1 MKRCL
6 SLFCLLLCLHPI
18 FAQQIQSPSQF
29 LGYNLGEKF
38 TPYYRVI
45 EYFQYISTASKN
57 IKLQEYGKTNE
68 GRPLLVAFI
77 ASDENINRLEDIR
90 NNNLRLSGMNEGAA
104 STKHPAIV
112 WLSYNVHGDE
122 AVSTEASMKTL
133 YDLVDPQNSKTKA
146 WLSNTVVVID
156 PCLNP
161 DGRERYVNFYTSVAN
176 SIADATSYS
185 REHIEPWPGGRSNHY
200 YFDLNRDWAW
210 QTQIET
216 QSRMA
221 LYNNWLPHIH
231 VDFHEQ
237 GINDPYYF
245 APAAE
250 PFHEDITKWQRE
262 FQTTIG
268 KNNARYFDE
277 KGWLYFTK
285 ERFDL
290 LYPSYGDTYPTY
302 NGAIGMTYE
311 QAGSAEAGLAVITK
325 TGDTLTLKDRIDH
338 HNTTGLSTIEAT
350 SLNANRVVSEF
361 QKFYTTSKSNP
372 SGQYK
377 SYVIKADNSDKLKNL
392 ASLLTKN
399 GIAFGYGSS
408 KNANGFNYFSGK
420 TEGFEIDKSD
430 MVISAYQPKSVLVKV
445 LFEPHTF
452 VSDSVTYDITA
463 WALPYA
469 YGLKAYASK
478 QALKP
483 VSANVYSES
492 NALRTAQNAVAYV
505 ANWGS
510 VAEVG
515 FLTSLLK
522 NNIKVRYSEMPF
534 EVAGKKFN
542 SGSLIITQAGNE
554 KLGSNWGSTIR
565 NLAKE
570 AGIIIQPIL
579 TGFMEKGADLG
590 SDKIKFIQKPK
601 IALIGGDETSSL
613 AFGEIWHFFEQQIH
627 YPLSV
632 IRAQD
637 VKHINLNDFDV
648 LIYPSG
654 SYEDLANEKMQYW
667 IQNGGKLIAMENALT
682 HLAGKKGFSLTMKEP
697 AKNEKGKNPYQNIK
711 KYGNRE
717 RESVQSNIPGAI
729 YKINLDNSHPLGY
742 GFPNFYF
749 TLKRDSKIYNYL
761 DTGWNVGVLKQNNY
775 VTGFVGNQTKKTLTD
790 GLLFGVQDFGN
801 GSVVYL
807 AEDPLFRGFW
817 ENGKLLFSNAV
828 FMVGN

>member
-1 MKRCL
+1 MKKYF
-6 SLFCLLLCLHPI
+6 SLFFYLLCLQPI
-18 FAQQIQSPSQF
+18 FAQQIKSPSQF
-29 LGYNLGEKF
+29 LGYKLGEKF
-38 TPYYRVI
+38 TPYYRMI
-45 EYFQYISTASKN
+45 EYFQYVSLASKN

-68 GRPLLVAFI
+68 GRSLLVAFI
-77 ASDENINRLEDIR
+77 ASDEHINRLEDIK
-90 NNNLRLSGMNEGAA
+90 NNNLRLSGVKEGAA
-104 STKHPAIV
+104 NVNQPAIV

-176 SIADATSYS
+176 SVADATPYS

-325 TGDTLTLKDRIDH
+325 TGDTLTLKDRIEH
-338 HNTTGLSTIEAT
+338 HNTTGLSTIEVT
-350 SLNANRVVSEF
+350 SLNAARVVSEF
-361 QKFYTTSKSNP
+361 EKFYATSLSSP

-377 SYVIKADNSDKLKNL
+377 SYVIQADNSDRLKNL

-408 KNANGFNYFSGK
+408 KNANGFNFFSGK
-420 TEGFEIDKSD
+420 TENFEIDKSD
-430 MVISAYQPKSVLVKV
+430 MVISAYQPKSILVKV
-445 LFEPHTF
+445 LFEPQTF

-483 VSANVYSES
+483 SSVNLYPES
-492 NALRTAQNAVAYV
+492 NSTQTTQNAVAYV

-510 VAEVG
+510 VADVG
-515 FLTSLLK
+515 FLASLMK
-522 NNIKVRYSEMPF
+522 NNIKVRYSAIPF

-554 KLGSNWGSTIR
+554 RLGSNWGSTIR

-570 AGIIIQPIL
+570 AGIIVKPVL

-601 IALIGGDETSSL
+601 IALVGGEETSSL

-648 LIYPSG
+648 LIYPNG
-654 SYEDLANEKMQYW
+654 SYEDLASEKMQYW

-682 HLAGKKGFSLTMKEP
+682 HLAGKKGFALTLKEP
-697 AKNEKGKNPYQNIK
+697 AKNEKGKNPYQQIK
-711 KYGNRE
+711 KYENRE

-729 YKINLDNSHPLGY
+729 YKINLDNTHPLGY
-742 GFPNFYF
+742 GFPDFYF

-761 DTGWNVGVLKQNNY
+761 DTGWNVGTLKQNNY
-775 VTGFVGNQTKKTLTD
+775 VTGFVGNQTKKTLAD
-790 GLLFGVQDFGN
+790 GLLFGVQDIGN

-817 ENGKLLFSNAV
+817 ENGKLLFSNAI